1 MGYVHKQRYAQSEIK
16 VLRRLKPGSYET
28 KDGRFAVWSAG
39 VRLWFTYDATTG
51 EQYATVD
58 KHAAVRLIL
67 GIRSG
72 VKPPAPVPP
81 SPRPAA
87 PDQPDA
93 QAQLQLVRP
102 GQRRAVAPLPKIASV
117 LLVEVG
123 GVQEVL
129 GWDVDGGVRRLW
141 SASPTSGVTS

>member
-1 MGYVHKQRYAQSEIK
+1 MGYVHKQRYAQGEIR

-58 KHAAVRLIL
+58 KLAAVRLIL

-72 VKPPAPVPP
+72 VKPPAPVAPT
-81 SPRPAA
+81 PRPSA
-87 PDQPDA
+87 PETPDT
-93 QAQLQLVRP
+93 QSQLQLVRP
-102 GQRRAVAPLPKIASV
+102 GHQRPVDPLPKIASV
-117 LLVEVG
+117 LLVEVA
-123 GVQEVL
+123 GVQQVI

-141 SASPTSGVTS
+141 SASPTPGIPS